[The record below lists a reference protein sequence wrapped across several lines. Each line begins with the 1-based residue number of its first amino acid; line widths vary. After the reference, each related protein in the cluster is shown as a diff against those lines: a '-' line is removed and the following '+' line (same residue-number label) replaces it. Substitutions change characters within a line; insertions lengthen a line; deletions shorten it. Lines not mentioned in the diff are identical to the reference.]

1 MKCITAVNGKRGK
14 STGVCGGTTASPQES
29 QKGQKDMT
37 PMSIPEK
44 NILSQLIRE
53 EPPLKYPLKP
63 MPMAHGPDAQEYDI
77 PEADREEVLRSLY
90 PFMECPAL
98 TDTRFD
104 LHESAFFQVK
114 DYRVIREMG
123 RNVLVSPY
131 DPSSGGMV
139 IDWLEREAADGEP
152 CVQVVREK

>member
-1 MKCITAVNGKRGK
+1 MKCITAVKNRKGK
-14 STGVCGGTTASPQES
+14 STGACGGADKSPRDSREDE
-29 QKGQKDMT
+29 KDMT

-44 NILSQLIRE
+44 NILSQLVRE
-53 EPPLKYPLKP
+53 EPPLKYPLRP
-63 MPMAHGPDAQEYDI
+63 MPMAQGPDAQEYVI
-77 PEADREEVLRSLY
+77 PEADKEEVLRNLY

-98 TDTRFD
+98 TDMRFD

-123 RNVLVSPY
+123 RNFLVSPY
-131 DPSSGGMV
+131 YPSSGGMV

-152 CVQVVREK
+152 CIRTVRER

>member
-1 MKCITAVNGKRGK
+1 MKCITSVKGKKGK
-14 STGVCGGTTASPQES
+14 STGACGDADKFPQDG
-29 QKGQKDMT
+29 KKDMT

-44 NILSQLIRE
+44 SILSQLIRE
-53 EPPLKYPLKP
+53 EPPLNYPLRPLP
-63 MPMAHGPDAQEYDI
+63 MSQGPDAQEYVI
-77 PEADREEVLRSLY
+77 PEADKAEVLRRLY

-123 RNVLVSPY
+123 RNFLVSPY
-131 DPSSGGMV
+131 YPSSGGMV
-139 IDWLEREAADGEP
+139 IDWLEREADAGEP